1 MTAAPSGGSP
11 SGAGSRAG
19 GGTTA
24 AALRWTCGLLRDCGI
39 PFQVTG
45 DVAAAAHGGTRPVR
59 RVEMFIAAAHVPA
72 LIRQAR
78 DRVADYPWRRRDD
91 AWDRVAL
98 VLVHD
103 GVTIEVGIV
112 EAARFREAATGE
124 WRDAAIEPEAS
135 VTMTV
140 WDIETPVMPREQ
152 LVDQKRRLD
161 REIDR
166 QDLRDITGGAE

>member
-1 MTAAPSGGSP
+1 MTATPPGGART
-11 SGAGSRAG
+11 GAGSPADSG
-19 GGTTA
+19 AAA
-24 AALRWTCGLLRDCGI
+24 AALSWTCGLLRACGI

-59 RVEMFIAAAHVPA
+59 RVETFIAAAHVPA
-72 LIRQAR
+72 LIRHAR

-98 VLVHD
+98 SLVHD
-103 GVTIEVGIV
+103 GVTIEVCIV

-124 WRDAAIEPEAS
+124 WRDAAVDPEAS
-135 VTMTV
+135 VTLTV
-140 WDIETPVMPREQ
+140 WDVETPVMPRKQ

-166 QDLRDITGGAE
+166 QDLRDITGSAE

>member
-11 SGAGSRAG
+11 AGAGLRTTG
-19 GGTTA
+19 GPVA

-45 DVAAAAHGGTRPVR
+45 DVAAVAHGGTRPVR
-59 RVEMFIAAAHVPA
+59 HVEVFIAAAHVPA
-72 LIRQAR
+72 LVRQAR

-98 VLVHD
+98 SLVHD
-103 GVTIEVGIV
+103 GVTIEVCIV
-112 EAARFREAATGE
+112 EAASFREAATGE
-124 WRDAAIEPEAS
+124 WRDAAVDPAAS

-140 WDIETPVMPREQ
+140 WDVETPVMPRER

-166 QDLRDITGGAE
+166 QDLRDITGSAE